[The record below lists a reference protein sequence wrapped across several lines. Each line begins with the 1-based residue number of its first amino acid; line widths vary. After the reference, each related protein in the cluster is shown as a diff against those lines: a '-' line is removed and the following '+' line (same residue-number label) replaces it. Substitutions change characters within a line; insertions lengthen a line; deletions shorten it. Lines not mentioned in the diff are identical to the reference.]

1 MVLKNSKWDKKAKYK
16 YMKKHGILPKKNK
29 NDNEENQGLSR
40 PKWSSKKKT
49 IDNQEKIILEDSEDE
64 WDSDVD
70 EALINHFYPQLS
82 ENEELTIEQKIKIK
96 QQILTDIAQ
105 QQEQEENSDSHDEK
119 EEELDGIYL
128 GSEENKHEEMKSESK
143 EPAKF
148 NLQEF
153 MDNLEIKPKK
163 NRKMLKNKMSDNFLE
178 DYGLTSYKDLNRN
191 QDDYNDLYIKKQ
203 QEKIKSSINYI
214 PNDKL
219 DGFVIGESTVSMIND
234 KSKPNNT
241 KSDIRQLTEEEKQQD
256 EERQKLVEQQLFYNN
271 IRNKFDDVQQQK
283 KPKAKII
290 DINNFNNNDLGKLN
304 DKISKDR
311 ATTDLDSDIDFLLGI
326 EGKSNESADTAGNSS
341 KKELDF
347 LDELL
352 G

>member
-1 MVLKNSKWDKKAKYK
+1 
-16 YMKKHGILPKKNK
+16 
-29 NDNEENQGLSR
+29 
-40 PKWSSKKKT
+40 
-49 IDNQEKIILEDSEDE
+49 
-64 WDSDVD
+64 
-70 EALINHFYPQLS
+70 
-82 ENEELTIEQKIKIK
+82 
-96 QQILTDIAQ
+96 
-105 QQEQEENSDSHDEK
+105 
-119 EEELDGIYL
+119 
-128 GSEENKHEEMKSESK
+128 
-143 EPAKF
+143 
-148 NLQEF
+148 
-153 MDNLEIKPKK
+153 
-163 NRKMLKNKMSDNFLE
+163 
-178 DYGLTSYKDLNRN
+178 
-191 QDDYNDLYIKKQ
+191 
-203 QEKIKSSINYI
+203 
-214 PNDKL
+214 
-219 DGFVIGESTVSMIND
+219 MIND

-256 EERQKLVEQQLFYNN
+256 EERQKLVEQQSFYNN